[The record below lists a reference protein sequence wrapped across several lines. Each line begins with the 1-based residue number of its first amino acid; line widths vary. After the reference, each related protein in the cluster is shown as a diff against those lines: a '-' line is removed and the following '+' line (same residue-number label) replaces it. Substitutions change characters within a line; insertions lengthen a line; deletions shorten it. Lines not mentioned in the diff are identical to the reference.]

1 MKRCWMRSPAARR
14 REFGGD
20 LFMQTE
26 ATGSLRKGCLN
37 FTEVTSVAIALIS
50 PTMTAAL
57 IVPLMYSSAGNASWL
72 AYLFGTVM
80 LLFVALNLNQFARRS
95 TSAGSM
101 YAYTVMGLGTTA
113 GGISGWCLVWA
124 YLFIGTAGMTGF
136 TIFCNTLFGMMGF
149 QLPNILIFMACA
161 AIIWVL

>member
-1 MKRCWMRSPAARR
+1 MGKEP
-14 REFGGD
+14 
-20 LFMQTE
+20 
-26 ATGSLRKGCLN
+26 TGSLRKGCLN
-37 FTEVTSVAIALIS
+37 FTELTSVAIALIS

-95 TSAGSM
+95 SSAGSM

-124 YLFIGTAGMTGF
+124 YLFIATAGMTGF
-136 TIFCNTLFGMMGF
+136 TIFASTLLDMMGIHVPALALF
-149 QLPNILIFMACA
+149 AVCA
-161 AIIWVL
+161 GSIWVLGYKD